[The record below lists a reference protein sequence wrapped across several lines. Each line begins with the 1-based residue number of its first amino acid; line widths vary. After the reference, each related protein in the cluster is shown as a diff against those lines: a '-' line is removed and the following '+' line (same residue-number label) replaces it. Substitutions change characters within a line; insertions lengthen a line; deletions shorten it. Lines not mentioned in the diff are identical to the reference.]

1 MIVKFV
7 FVSELVANELLGT
20 AHGQVALKAVQRFLS
35 HNPEWVGQTIGAGLA
50 PETEAGGPGVGA
62 EHRIIPWGYS
72 VYRQTNSHDMI
83 NNIGGVNIAS
93 VMSYSIDW
101 EAAYR

>member
-1 MIVKFV
+1 M
-7 FVSELVANELLGT
+7 E
-20 AHGQVALKAVQRFLS
+20 R
-35 HNPEWVGQTIGAGLA
+35 
-50 PETEAGGPGVGA
+50 
-62 EHRIIPWGYS
+62 RIIPWGYS
-72 VYRQTNSHDMI
+72 VYRQTHCHDMI